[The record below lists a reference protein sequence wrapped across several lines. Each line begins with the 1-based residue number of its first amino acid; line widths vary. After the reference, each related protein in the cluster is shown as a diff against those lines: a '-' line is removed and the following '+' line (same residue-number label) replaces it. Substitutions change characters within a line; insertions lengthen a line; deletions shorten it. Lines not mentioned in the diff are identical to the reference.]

1 MKHTTMV
8 LAALLVGGTAFG
20 DALILKGGK
29 KVEWKALRDK
39 GDSYEVEN
47 LDGVVQ
53 TVQKKDVERIEIFDV
68 KPVLVGSTLAFGGKT
83 KTADLLGAINPKRD
97 TLVGVV
103 RNSGQVLTVASEV
116 DVPTILKVPYK
127 LPDEYDLTIVVDR
140 KSEIGNFYIGL
151 TSGGRQFMVEFDSDR
166 GSYSQFCGGPG
177 RRGLA
182 LEKGKPHVILVQVRK
197 ETVVVTLDKKE
208 FLVHGSSPLFLSS
221 PHQLPNGEVGF
232 FIGTQRIYGNAEHA
246 NFTVGRIAVT
256 SQP

>member
-1 MKHTTMV
+1 MMTALV
-8 LAALLVGGTAFG
+8 ALAISGSAFG

-29 KVEWKALRDK
+29 KIEWKALRDK

-53 TVQKKDVERIEIFDV
+53 AVLKKDVERIEIFDV
-68 KPVLVGSTLAFGGKT
+68 KTVLTGTTIAFGGKT
-83 KTADLLGAINPKRD
+83 KTADLLGMINPKRD

-103 RNSGQVLTVASEV
+103 RNSGQTLTVASEV
-116 DVPTILKVPYK
+116 DVPTILRIPYK
-127 LPDEYDLTIVVDR
+127 LPDEYDLTVILDR
-140 KSEIGNFYIGL
+140 KSEIGNFYFGL

-182 LEKGKPHVILVQVRK
+182 LEKGKFHAIFIQVRK
-197 ETVVVTLDKKE
+197 DTVVVTLDKKE
-208 FLVHGSSPLFLSS
+208 FLVHKGSPASLSS
-221 PHQLPNGEVGF
+221 PHQLPNSEVGF

-246 NFTVGRIAVT
+246 NFSVSRIAVT